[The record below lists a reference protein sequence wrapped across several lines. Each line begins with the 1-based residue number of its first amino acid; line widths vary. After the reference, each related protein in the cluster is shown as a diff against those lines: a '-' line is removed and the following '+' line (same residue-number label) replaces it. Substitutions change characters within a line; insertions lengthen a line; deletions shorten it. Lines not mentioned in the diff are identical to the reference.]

1 MGAEQV
7 VSGRAVSEQ
16 ETGAAAGAATGAAAP
31 RGRISPARI
40 EEAARVID
48 PVFLDSPQ
56 FVSESLSA
64 AVGARPGTRLLCK
77 VESLNPIR
85 SFKGRGTEYFVHRLV
100 EERGVVAGA
109 GAAGAGAGAGV
120 GGVGDVGAAL
130 HLVCASA
137 GNFGQGLAY
146 AARKRGLPVTIFAA
160 ETANPLKLEK
170 MRAFGARVELA
181 GSDFDAAKAAAREF
195 AAGAGA
201 LYVEDGKEP
210 AIAEGAGTIGLEL
223 MRWPEPLHTVVV
235 PLGNGALLAGVG
247 SWLRAYSPGT
257 RVIGVCAAGAPSM
270 AESWRTGRL
279 IETASAE
286 TIADGIAVRVP
297 IPEALEDLRG
307 VVDDV
312 VTVDDETI
320 IRAMRLLHRELGVVV
335 EPAGAAG
342 VAAVLA
348 DGERFAGQLVAT
360 PLCGG
365 NLTEAQME
373 RWLCDV
379 R

>member
-1 MGAEQV
+1 MRQDQV
-7 VSGRAVSEQ
+7 VSER
-16 ETGAAAGAATGAAAP
+16 AAG
-31 RGRISPARI
+31 GRISPARI

-48 PVFLDSPQ
+48 PVFLNSPQ
-56 FVSESLSA
+56 FISESLA
-64 AVGARPGTRLLCK
+64 AQLGVRLLCK
-77 VESLNPIR
+77 VESVNPIR
-85 SFKGRGTEYFVHRLV
+85 SFKGRGTGYFVHRLV
-100 EERGVVAGA
+100 EGRA
-109 GAAGAGAGAGV
+109 AAGAGAGPKGV
-120 GGVGDVGAAL
+120 GGSGGAEGAGHTAAPL
-130 HLVCASA
+130 QLVCASA

-146 AARKRGLPVTIFAA
+146 GAREHGLPVTIFAA
-160 ETANPLKLEK
+160 ESANPLKIEK

-181 GSDFDAAKAAAREF
+181 GADFDAAKTAAREF
-195 AAGAGA
+195 AEGAGA
-201 LYVEDGKEP
+201 LYVEDGREP

-223 MRWPEPLHTVVV
+223 TRWPEPLDTVVI

-247 SWLRAYSPGT
+247 TWLRARSPGT

-270 AESWRTGRL
+270 AESWRAGRM

-312 VTVDDETI
+312 VVVDDATI
-320 IRAMRLLHRELGVVV
+320 LEAMRLLHRELGVVV

-348 DGERFAGQLVAT
+348 ERERFAGQLVAT

-365 NLTEAQME
+365 NLTEAQLE
-373 RWLCDV
+373 RWLCAAG
-379 R
+379 

>member
-1 MGAEQV
+1 MKV
-7 VSGRAVSEQ
+7 DRSGPRLERVASEM
-16 ETGAAAGAATGAAAP
+16 AGAAG
-31 RGRISPARI
+31 GRISPARI

-56 FVSESLSA
+56 FVSESLA
-64 AVGARPGTRLLCK
+64 AALGVRPGTRLLCK

-85 SFKGRGTEYFVHRLV
+85 SFKGRGTAYYVHRLL
-100 EERGVVAGA
+100 EERGVAGRGDAGGGAA
-109 GAAGAGAGAGV
+109 GAAGAAV
-120 GGVGDVGAAL
+120 EL

-146 AARKRGLPVTIFAA
+146 AARQRGLPVTIFAA
-160 ETANPLKLEK
+160 ETANPLKIEK

-181 GSDFDAAKAAAREF
+181 GADFDAAKGAAREF
-195 AAGAGA
+195 AAGVGA

-210 AIAEGAGTIGLEL
+210 AIAEGAGTIGVEL
-223 MRWPEPLHTVVV
+223 TRWPEPLDTVLV

-247 SWLRAYSPGT
+247 TWLRAHSPGT
-257 RVIGVCAAGAPSM
+257 KVIGVCAAGAPSM
-270 AESWRTGRL
+270 AESWRAGRM

-312 VTVDDETI
+312 VVVDDETI
-320 IRAMRLLHRELGVVV
+320 IRAMRLLHRELGVVI

-342 VAAVLA
+342 VAAVLV
-348 DGERFAGQLVAT
+348 DPERFAGQLVAT

-373 RWLCDV
+373 RWL
-379 R
+379 